1 MEVFSGR
8 CLMRTTVVLLLLT
21 AITIRAVSGDADY
34 GAKRVV
40 RVQNDLGPGVT
51 LNVHCSSKDEDLGI
65 HDLQDGEYTEWSFQ
79 VSFIK
84 NIRFGCII
92 QWKND
97 KEYNFDAFTTKR
109 DMLRCAE
116 QCWWSIKTDGGYSYN
131 EYFKKYEKLYTWS

>member
-97 KEYNFDAFTTKR
+97 R
-109 DMLRCAE
+109 IQL
-116 QCWWSIKTDGGYSYN
+116 
-131 EYFKKYEKLYTWS
+131 